1 VAPDP
6 VRPPPWHSGEVAPAT
21 PQRPPSSGSIVLF
34 DDPNAGP
41 ILFSQDL
48 ELMRAEVASECL
60 AARTSK
66 SRDILGSLVINLY
79 LSVVD
84 PAEATDALIRG
95 DCAPS
100 PDIVREMVAKGGEE
114 VMTPVVERA
123 RALSPADARR
133 KIDAAAS
140 EGLARYA
147 AARGFDVGP
156 TRGTRGH
163 AMAYYPSA
171 GLGMRL
177 ERSSGQD
184 DHLYRRAV
192 SGYGIYTFVLIGGR
206 LERLPET
213 DRARHRELFR
223 LVETYTGVGG
233 QDEVNPRPD
242 AHVFLIPIDP
252 ELGEAPLFSQIS
264 ADLSDRMRLKLIND
278 LRLRGQA
285 VLAERLERSPGPF
298 LIAGLEPNLIPAGLD
313 APRLMADL
321 SGVGVEHLY
330 DVVDAFD
337 HVIPS
342 DLNGESA
349 GLLAIRDRL
358 SGLLPAGAADPETA
372 ATAADVWLFMLEA
385 TRDAGAAVAGMHLL
399 LGAASVERIDQP
411 GA

>member
-1 VAPDP
+1 M
-6 VRPPPWHSGEVAPAT
+6 
-21 PQRPPSSGSIVLF
+21 VLF

-48 ELMRAEVASECL
+48 DLMRAEVASECL
-60 AARTSK
+60 AARGSK

-84 PAEATDALIRG
+84 PAEATESLIRG
-95 DCAPS
+95 DCASS

-171 GLGMRL
+171 GLAMRL

-206 LERLPET
+206 LEGLPET

-223 LVETYTGVGG
+223 LVETYTGGGG
-233 QDEVNPRPD
+233 QDDVNPRPD

-285 VLAERLERSPGPF
+285 ALADRFELGPGPF

-337 HVIPS
+337 MS
-342 DLNGESA
+342 F
-349 GLLAIRDRL
+349 R
-358 SGLLPAGAADPETA
+358 
-372 ATAADVWLFMLEA
+372 
-385 TRDAGAAVAGMHLL
+385 
-399 LGAASVERIDQP
+399 RI
-411 GA
+411 